1 MQLGVNQ
8 MANKVK
14 GIDHDRFGL
23 MPVNVIKQIYKG
35 KDFKTCPCVC
45 FKINRA
51 WSKITSRYMRKQDL
65 GGGYQRQDRRSH
77 VWNWYCL
84 WNYTVNL

>member
-1 MQLGVNQ
+1 

-35 KDFKTCPCVC
+35 KDFKLSEPCVC

-51 WSKITSRYMRKQDL
+51 WSKNITVHELYEKT
-65 GGGYQRQDRRSH
+65 RSWWRLSKTRSQKAM
-77 VWNWYCL
+77 WNWYCL

>member
-1 MQLGVNQ
+1 

-35 KDFKTCPCVC
+35 KDFKTSAPAYVL
-45 FKINRA
+45 K
-51 WSKITSRYMRKQDL
+51 
-65 GGGYQRQDRRSH
+65 
-77 VWNWYCL
+77 
-84 WNYTVNL
+84 